1 MVERRYRVYRGET
14 SQPLPISVLIQAAN
28 GFHCDI
34 YMEVGSK
41 QYNVKDYDEC
51 QSGVQSVNKICVLCF
66 NGSDE
71 QEAEGRFQTLFGGHA
86 KAV

>member
-1 MVERRYRVYRGET
+1 MF
-14 SQPLPISVLIQAAN
+14 
-28 GFHCDI
+28 GF
-34 YMEVGSK
+34 K
-41 QYNVKDYDEC
+41 KDYDEC